1 MFRMF
6 ERWYRWLTNP
16 CPGPGQAWRLQGVGP
31 VFVRSVRWTS
41 HPPVVE
47 LSLANGE
54 PLDGWRLSH
63 FREQA
68 TLSANDEHSSRWLAD
83 LQIVDGGR

>member
-6 ERWYRWLTNP
+6 ERWYRFVTNP

-31 VFVRSVRWTS
+31 VFVRSVRWEP
-41 HPPVVE
+41 HPPIVE

-54 PLDGWRLSH
+54 SLDGWRLSQ
-63 FREQA
+63 FRKQARLCAHDEQA
-68 TLSANDEHSSRWLAD
+68 SRMLAD